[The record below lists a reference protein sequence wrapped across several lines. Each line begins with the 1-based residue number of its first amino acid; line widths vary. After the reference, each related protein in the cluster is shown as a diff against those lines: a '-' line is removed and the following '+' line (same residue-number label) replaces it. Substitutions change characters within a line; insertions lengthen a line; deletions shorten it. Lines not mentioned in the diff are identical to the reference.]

1 MNFQFY
7 VEKLRDSE
15 NFKDFIKENKD
26 AFACS
31 GFFIIDKQGKDN
43 KQHIDYYI
51 PSKKNMISFQ
61 LEDNCSIMPLE
72 MTNPSVP
79 EEMFLDFNFD
89 FNDVERLIQD
99 EMTQRRVKKQ
109 IQKILFSLQTK
120 NKKNYLIGTIFISGF
135 GLLKVNINLS
145 EIKIIDFEKKSFF
158 DMIKITRKKEDKN
171 G

>member
-1 MNFQFY
+1 
-7 VEKLRDSE
+7 
-15 NFKDFIKENKD
+15 
-26 AFACS
+26 
-31 GFFIIDKQGKDN
+31 
-43 KQHIDYYI
+43 
-51 PSKKNMISFQ
+51 
-61 LEDNCSIMPLE
+61 
-72 MTNPSVP
+72 
-79 EEMFLDFNFD
+79 
-89 FNDVERLIQD
+89 
-99 EMTQRRVKKQ
+99 TQRGVKKQ